1 MSRLTKKEPNN
12 LSCHHF
18 RKCEY
23 LRNGTPRVETLN
35 KLGRLEDIMEKY
47 NRDSVEEFDTFLQ
60 TLKDY
65 IVKSQTY
72 NCKTGTYSP
81 EQLNIIIN
89 EDDGED
95 FKIVK
100 KILWERQ
107 NYKKTWWLEGDK
119 DEKES

>member
-18 RKCEY
+18 RRCEY
-23 LRNGTPRVETLN
+23 LRNGTPRIETLN
-35 KLGRLEDIMEKY
+35 KLGKLEDLMEKY
-47 NRDSVEEFDTFLQ
+47 NIDSVEEFDTFLQ
-60 TLKDY
+60 ILKDY

-72 NCKTGTYSP
+72 NCENDTYSA
-81 EQLNIIIN
+81 EQLSIDID

-100 KILWERQ
+100 KILWERG
-107 NYKKTWWLEGDK
+107 KK
-119 DEKES
+119 